1 MIKYNNYISEYQC
14 ILIYLS
20 DYLSSELKYVNKTNF
35 MKYFQILNINDLYM
49 DMRKK
54 IELQWK

>member
-1 MIKYNNYISEYQC
+1 MIKYNNYIYEYQC

-20 DYLSSELKYVNKTNF
+20 DYLSSKLKNVHKTNF
-35 MKYFQILNINDLYM
+35 MKYFQILNINDLNM
-49 DMRKK
+49 DMRKE

>member
-20 DYLSSELKYVNKTNF
+20 DYLSSELKNVNKTNF

-49 DMRKK
+49 DMRKE